1 MSLELAND
9 HPNAWALFGATGVTG
24 QMVLEQAMQRGHRP
38 LLVGRD
44 PQRLMALAAPRGL
57 EFRQANLADPE
68 SLAVALKG
76 RRALLNVAG
85 PFSETGVPLIRAALS
100 AGLSYADLNGEAPAL
115 QRLLDMDGEARRAG
129 LTLVGGAGFG
139 IAASDGLAAMVSEA
153 LGGADWLR
161 ISVASDSAHDSP
173 AVAESTLAVLA
184 GGGRE
189 IIDGE
194 VVRRNLGRRR
204 WRVLGADGSRQ
215 AFASAPLADLVGARH
230 ATGVRQIVAGVP
242 MPASQAAV
250 LSVIAPVLPA
260 LLKIPAVRRQVLS
273 SSGHS
278 GVAGLRAPVSR
289 VWVEGGRGDTRCTG
303 RLEGGEGY
311 AMAAEI
317 GVRAMEAICGGKA
330 PIGAHTPATAFGP
343 DFIRSVNGVR
353 INFDVKP

>member
-1 MSLELAND
+1 
-9 HPNAWALFGATGVTG
+9 
-24 QMVLEQAMQRGHRP
+24 
-38 LLVGRD
+38 
-44 PQRLMALAAPRGL
+44 MALAAPRGL

-230 ATGVRQIVAGVP
+230 ATGVVHE
-242 MPASQAAV
+242 AV
-250 LSVIAPVLPA
+250 LRNFPDRSPFDIYMSGPPALIEAGRRAFVAAGLPA
-260 LLKIPAVRRQVLS
+260 ARLYYDSFEYAPDVL
-273 SSGHS
+273 
-278 GVAGLRAPVSR
+278 AAILRA
-289 VWVEGGRGDTRCTG
+289 
-303 RLEGGEGY
+303 
-311 AMAAEI
+311 
-317 GVRAMEAICGGKA
+317 RAG
-330 PIGAHTPATAFGP
+330 IGA
-343 DFIRSVNGVR
+343 
-353 INFDVKP
+353 